1 MKIFISIFAAL
12 VAMAA
17 TAQTDTENVEIVRPV
32 ASAYTLEVGSSHIT
46 DTYLSPLKYNGLSAA
61 VGYERSQAMKFCPE
75 KWVMQLRLTAG
86 MDYTENPAKN
96 VNIWGFGLAST
107 WGMMRKFRNVWQEG
121 MHIYAGGS
129 TSLNL
134 GTLYSTRNGNNPVSA
149 KASWTVN
156 ATAMAVYSLKIK
168 SLPVTL
174 RYQPTLPLCGIFFS
188 PEYDQLYY
196 EIYKGDTNGT
206 VNFAQPFSYFYM
218 DNLLTADLRF
228 GGTTLRLGYHG
239 TVLSTEVHHIVCN
252 MTTHNFLIGIANE
265 WVTLSPRKKIS
276 DSAKVISSIY

>member
-1 MKIFISIFAAL
+1 MRFFFSIIAAL
-12 VAMAA
+12 AA
-17 TAQTDTENVEIVRPV
+17 IYTSAQTDTTKMEIVRPV
-32 ASAYTLEVGSSHIT
+32 VSAYTLETGSSHIT
-46 DTYLSPLKYNGLSAA
+46 DTYLSPLKYTGLSAA
-61 VGYERSQAMKFCPE
+61 IGYERCQAMKFCPE

-86 MDYTENPAKN
+86 MDYTDNPAKN
-96 VNIWGFGLAST
+96 VNIMGFGLSST
-107 WGMMRKFRNVWQEG
+107 WGMIRKFRNVWQEG
-121 MHIYAGGS
+121 LHIYAGGS

-134 GTLYSTRNGNNPVSA
+134 GALYSTRNGNNPVSA

-156 ATAMAVYSLKIK
+156 ATAMATFSLKIK
-168 SLPVTL
+168 SLPITL
-174 RYQPTLPLCGIFFS
+174 RYQPTIPICGIFFS

-196 EIYKGDTNGT
+196 EIYKGNTSRI

-218 DNLLTADLRF
+218 DNLLTADLRL

-239 TVLSTEVHHIVCN
+239 TILSTEVHHIVCN
-252 MTTHNFLIGIANE
+252 MSSHNFLIGIANE

>member
-1 MKIFISIFAAL
+1 MRFFFSIIAAL
-12 VAMAA
+12 AA
-17 TAQTDTENVEIVRPV
+17 IYTSAQTDTTKMEIVRPV
-32 ASAYTLEVGSSHIT
+32 VSAYTLETGSSHIT
-46 DTYLSPLKYNGLSAA
+46 DTYLSPLKYTGLSAA
-61 VGYERSQAMKFCPE
+61 IGYERCQAMKFCPE

-86 MDYTENPAKN
+86 MDYTDNPAKN
-96 VNIWGFGLAST
+96 VNIMGFGLSST
-107 WGMMRKFRNVWQEG
+107 WGMMRKFRNVCQEG
-121 MHIYAGGS
+121 LHIYAGGS

-134 GTLYSTRNGNNPVSA
+134 GALYSTRNGNNPVSA

-156 ATAMAVYSLKIK
+156 ATAMATFALKIK
-168 SLPVTL
+168 SLPITL
-174 RYQPTLPLCGIFFS
+174 RYQPTIPICGIFFS

-196 EIYKGDTNGT
+196 EIYKGNTSRI

-218 DNLLTADLRF
+218 DNLLTADLRL

-239 TVLSTEVHHIVCN
+239 TILSTEVHHIVCN
-252 MTTHNFLIGIANE
+252 MSSHNFLIGIANE